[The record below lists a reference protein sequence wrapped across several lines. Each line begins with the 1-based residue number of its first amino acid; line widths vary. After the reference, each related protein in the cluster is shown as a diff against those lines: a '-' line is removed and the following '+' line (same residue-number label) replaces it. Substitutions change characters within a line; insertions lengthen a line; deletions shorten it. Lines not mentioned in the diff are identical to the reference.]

1 MVADVLVEITNKKL
15 DQTFTYNIPNIFL
28 NDIKV
33 GIRVLVP
40 FNNRKLEGFVIK
52 LHEKDN
58 DMPLKDIIELKDSEP
73 VLNMELLKL
82 GEYISKKTMS
92 TLCSAYQ
99 TMLPKALKAKNN
111 YNLNKKYDK
120 YIKLIDKDYI
130 GKNDNQNKILS
141 LLRIGDVL
149 KRDITS
155 SSLNT
160 LIKNNIVEEYT
171 KEVYR
176 FHKDIKKE
184 KCKIDLNEEQSCAVN
199 TVIDSLNTFKPFLL
213 YGVTGSG
220 KTEVYMHIIDK
231 VIMSG
236 KEVIVLV
243 PEISLTPQ
251 LIELFKKRFGDLVAV
266 LHSKLSDGERYD
278 EYRKIKNNEVKIVVG
293 ARSAIFAPFT
303 NLGLIIIDEEH
314 TSTYKQENNPR
325 YNAIDVALYR
335 CKNYNI
341 PLLLGSAT
349 PLIESYT
356 RAKKGI
362 YTLITLKERINKS
375 LPTVSLVDMKD
386 EIKKGNKV
394 ISEELDKEIIKALDN
409 DEQIIILLNR
419 RGYATIITCHECGY
433 TFKCPNCDI
442 PLTYHKKSNKLK
454 CHYCNFETYKLDTC
468 PKCKSKDINE
478 FGMGTEKLES
488 ILNSKYK
495 ARIVR
500 MDIDTTSRKDS
511 VERIV
516 TDFKNHNYDILLGTQ
531 MIAKGLDFPNVTLV
545 GVINGDASLNIPDFR
560 SSERTFELLN
570 QVAGRAG
577 RSLKKG
583 KVVIQ
588 GFNMDHYSI
597 TCASNHDYITFY
609 NKEMKIRE
617 ELKYPPFYN
626 LTLIKIISEDYE
638 LLLTESKK
646 ISTYLKRELKD
657 TIILGPTFSNM
668 YKINKKFNMN
678 IILKYKNT
686 KEIINQLNYVN
697 KHYISN
703 KISVEIDI
711 NPLKL

>member
-141 LLRIGDVL
+141 LLRIGDVI
-149 KRDITS
+149 KRDIAS

-184 KCKIDLNEEQSCAVN
+184 KCKIVLNEEQSCAVN

>member
-52 LHEKDN
+52 LHEKDA

-120 YIKLIDKDYI
+120 YIKLIDKEYI

-141 LLRIGDVL
+141 LLRIGDAL
-149 KRDITS
+149 KRDIAS
-155 SSLNT
+155 SRLNT

-184 KCKIDLNEEQSCAVN
+184 ECKIVLNEEQSCAVN
-199 TVIDSLNTFKPFLL
+199 AVIDSLNTFKPFLL

-293 ARSAIFAPFT
+293 ARSAVFAPFT

-335 CKNYNI
+335 CKNYNV

-362 YTLITLKERINKS
+362 YTLLTLKERINKS

-394 ISEELDKEIIKALDN
+394 ISEELDKEIIKALDK

-686 KEIINQLNYVN
+686 KEIIEQLNYVN

>member
-52 LHEKDN
+52 LHKKDN
-58 DMPLKDIIELKDSEP
+58 DMPLKDIIELKDMEP

-141 LLRIGDVL
+141 LLRIGDAL
-149 KRDITS
+149 KRDIAS

-184 KCKIDLNEEQSCAVN
+184 KCKIVLNKEQSCAVN
-199 TVIDSLNTFKPFLL
+199 TVIDNLNTFKPFLL

-231 VIMSG
+231 VIMCG

-362 YTLITLKERINKS
+362 YTLLTLKERINKS

-394 ISEELDKEIIKALDN
+394 ISEELDKEIIKALDK

-588 GFNMDHYSI
+588 GFNMNHYSI

-609 NKEMKIRE
+609 NKEMRIRE

-686 KEIINQLNYVN
+686 KEIIDQLNYVN

>member
-149 KRDITS
+149 KRDIAS

-184 KCKIDLNEEQSCAVN
+184 KCKIVLNEEQSCTVN

-468 PKCKSKDINE
+468 PKCKGKDINE

>member
-149 KRDITS
+149 KRDIAS

-184 KCKIDLNEEQSCAVN
+184 NCKIVLNEEQSCAVN

>member
-1 MVADVLVEITNKKL
+1 M
-15 DQTFTYNIPNIFL
+15 
-28 NDIKV
+28 
-33 GIRVLVP
+33 
-40 FNNRKLEGFVIK
+40 
-52 LHEKDN
+52 
-58 DMPLKDIIELKDSEP
+58 
-73 VLNMELLKL
+73 
-82 GEYISKKTMS
+82 
-92 TLCSAYQ
+92 
-99 TMLPKALKAKNN
+99 
-111 YNLNKKYDK
+111 
-120 YIKLIDKDYI
+120 
-130 GKNDNQNKILS
+130 
-141 LLRIGDVL
+141 
-149 KRDITS
+149 
-155 SSLNT
+155 
-160 LIKNNIVEEYT
+160 
-171 KEVYR
+171 
-176 FHKDIKKE
+176 
-184 KCKIDLNEEQSCAVN
+184 
-199 TVIDSLNTFKPFLL
+199 
-213 YGVTGSG
+213 
-220 KTEVYMHIIDK
+220 
-231 VIMSG
+231 
-236 KEVIVLV
+236 
-243 PEISLTPQ
+243 
-251 LIELFKKRFGDLVAV
+251 
-266 LHSKLSDGERYD
+266 
-278 EYRKIKNNEVKIVVG
+278 
-293 ARSAIFAPFT
+293 
-303 NLGLIIIDEEH
+303 
-314 TSTYKQENNPR
+314 
-325 YNAIDVALYR
+325 
-335 CKNYNI
+335 
-341 PLLLGSAT
+341 
-349 PLIESYT
+349 
-356 RAKKGI
+356 
-362 YTLITLKERINKS
+362 
-375 LPTVSLVDMKD
+375 PTVSLVDMKD